1 MEINT
6 YSDLVNEIRNLR
18 NEQNHLN
25 DVQRQLDESNLDAE
39 QRRREQQ
46 SITDHTRNT
55 TRRLNEL
62 LAMQNAYNIM
72 LENIRALRN
81 IDVENAPDRQVAE
94 EWVEELSDAIIEAR
108 THLPE
113 SLQQEIRDRVQ
124 MTEEEFEEI
133 VPENEQNVEPVRTQT
148 VQPQTQ
154 AQTEPVQTIQQNTT
168 QQVPVNPT
176 PVRAAANTNVPRRN
190 YANEYQRLEVEFDL
204 VLSDR
209 DLSEVGLEELETV
222 SKKYTDIKERKQ
234 RLIEDIEKEIRNNDN
249 IDIEA
254 LRQLLNR
261 NEAFTSKIEK
271 GLSDIEVITE
281 EKEAIKEQ
289 LEDQIK
295 ELEDKIKLTHEQIND
310 IEDKINQLMGNPLN
324 QPQIDRYREIATQ
337 LQGTIKND
345 EDKIRELKDDIK
357 ILMKGGKLNIKELSD
372 MKVDEITPIVV
383 PEATAVEEKSKEEKP
398 KESPKPEEKPKEK
411 GEEKPEEKREQNA
424 PVGPHTGPARREGA
438 PAGPTPA
445 VAPEL
450 PNTLE
455 NLIKKGELPNN
466 FTPEELLDICAALN
480 INVKDMKTIISKE
493 HLDRLKNDHQIQTA
507 MINQRIYERN
517 KKKISEYDKLIAK
530 YETILNDKMNRGS
543 FSDEYIAKVEA
554 LHAKLKEEKTKL
566 ELKNMS
572 ITAFERKEVVKGTS
586 HLSDESLDA
595 KAMNQNEKIRQQ
607 YEKLDELRR
616 EKAEA
621 SSKFKQRKQ
630 DKRIEKVLKRIEKL
644 KDKKSVIVSKQTQ
657 IVNENSDKYI
667 ERMTSKIQKQVARQ
681 ERIEQNV
688 EVINEISSRIEQS
701 NAERQRIAEDRKK
714 ETRLFD
720 KIGMAIE
727 DRRLESQLSSLE
739 NQRDFQDF
747 VGRHR

>member
-6 YSDLVNEIRNLR
+6 YSDLVNKIRDLR

-25 DVQRQLDESNLDAE
+25 DLQRQLDESNLDAE

-113 SLQQEIRDRVQ
+113 SLQHEIRDRIQ
-124 MTEEEFEEI
+124 MTKEEFEDI
-133 VPENEQNVEPVRTQT
+133 VPENEQNVEPVQ
-148 VQPQTQ
+148 
-154 AQTEPVQTIQQNTT
+154 INQQNTT
-168 QQVPVNPT
+168 QQVPVNPN
-176 PVRAAANTNVPRRN
+176 PVREAANTNVPRRN

-295 ELEDKIKLTHEQIND
+295 ELEDKIKFTHEQIND
-310 IEDKINQLMGNPLN
+310 IEGKINQLMGNPLN
-324 QPQIDRYREIATQ
+324 QPQIDRYRELSTQ
-337 LQGTIKND
+337 LQETIKND

-372 MKVDEITPIVV
+372 MKVDEITPLVV
-383 PEATAVEEKSKEEKP
+383 PEATVVEEKPKEEKP
-398 KESPKPEEKPKEK
+398 KEKE
-411 GEEKPEEKREQNA
+411 EEKPEEKREQNA
-424 PVGPHTGPARREGA
+424 PVESHTGPARKEGA
-438 PAGPTPA
+438 PSGPKPA

-466 FTPEELLDICAALN
+466 FTPEELLEICAALN

-554 LHAKLKEEKTKL
+554 LYAKLKEEKTKL

-607 YEKLDELRR
+607 YEKLDELRK

-667 ERMTSKIQKQVARQ
+667 ERMTSKIKKQVTRQ

-688 EVINEISSRIEQS
+688 EAINEISARIEQ
-701 NAERQRIAEDRKK
+701 NKAERSRVAEDRKK
-714 ETRLFD
+714 ETKLFD

-727 DRRLESQLSSLE
+727 DRRLESQISSLE